1 MSSNLLPYKFKSKQ
15 WHKAEGINESDV
27 AVIVDPNRDLIWY
40 FEGNNSS
47 ARKRNK
53 ARNSLG
59 ELKDQHA
66 TYKFK
71 KVNRSTPR
79 DIIREFAILK
89 EDFYINAVK
98 NLNIN
103 VSAISKSNFYLN
115 CLGGLLN
122 IISFVFSLLFLI
134 GSNTGILDNSNHYIL
149 NAVNFQS
156 YLLLQF
162 TTSLI
167 SFIFYALS
175 AVISSLFKQRT
186 PAIFNILGS
195 ILSFMAFFMII
206 VSDSLI
212 YSDIMNQQVFI
223 RADVFILFNIHIGT
237 LYLISL
243 VIAFIMGTIGFKRI
257 DQIIKDK
264 EEF

>member
-27 AVIVDPNRDLIWY
+27 AVIVDPSRDLIWY
-40 FEGNNSS
+40 FEGKNSS

-89 EDFYINAVK
+89 EDFYNIAVK
-98 NLNIN
+98 NLNVN
-103 VSAISKSNFYLN
+103 VSLISKSYFYLN
-115 CLGGLLN
+115 ILGGLLN
-122 IISFVFSLLFLI
+122 IISFVFSLFLVI
-134 GSNTGILDNSNHYIL
+134 GSSTSILDNNIHYIL
-149 NAVNFQS
+149 NATNFQS
-156 YLLLQF
+156 YLILLF
-162 TTSLI
+162 VTSLI
-167 SFIFYALS
+167 SFIFYAIS
-175 AVISSLFKQRT
+175 AVICSLFKQRT
-186 PAIFNILGS
+186 PAIFNIIGS
-195 ILSFMAFFMII
+195 ILTFMAFFII
-206 VSDSLI
+206 SVSDSLM
-212 YSDIMNQQVFI
+212 YSVSNFQQVFI
-223 RADVFILFNIHIGT
+223 RADVFILFNIYIET
-237 LYLISL
+237 LFLISL
-243 VIAFIMGTIGFKRI
+243 GIAFIMGTIGFKRI

-264 EEF
+264 EDF